1 MGHRRAPS
9 LPLRQ
14 PGLPTREQSW
24 GSLVANVGTFL
35 PAVQS
40 GREIAILRL
49 MGFTEYLEQV
59 RTETEG
65 DAFFR
70 LLKSHLSAG
79 HRVQKVSFVP
89 AEGNQP
95 PRYRFLLARLGTL
108 TTVDVP
114 AGQEA
119 VEHFLTQTK
128 QQLAS
133 RDDEVQRC
141 TLRLRQAIEEL
152 ARVLGREAAKDAA
165 LSVSR
170 ELGGPESARFATA
183 PTLASSSSAT
193 RLATEHLQRE
203 FDANVRDLY
212 VERGYPLAEAGRI
225 ADEALAR
232 LIEAE

>member
-1 MGHRRAPS
+1 
-9 LPLRQ
+9 
-14 PGLPTREQSW
+14 
-24 GSLVANVGTFL
+24 
-35 PAVQS
+35 
-40 GREIAILRL
+40 

-59 RTETEG
+59 RTEAEG

-89 AEGNQP
+89 SEGNQP

-119 VEHFLTQTK
+119 VEHFLAQTK

-133 RDDEVQRC
+133 REDEVQRC
-141 TLRLRQAIEEL
+141 RLRLRQAVDEI
-152 ARVLGREAAKDAA
+152 ARVLGKEAAKEAA
-165 LSVSR
+165 LSMSR
-170 ELGGPESARFATA
+170 EVGGPESTRFAMA
-183 PTLASSSSAT
+183 AARSSPSGAT
-193 RLATEHLQRE
+193 RLAAELLRRE

-212 VERGYPLAEAGRI
+212 TERSYPLVEAGRI
-225 ADEALAR
+225 TDEALAR
-232 LIEAE
+232 LIEAG

>member
-1 MGHRRAPS
+1 M
-9 LPLRQ
+9 
-14 PGLPTREQSW
+14 E
-24 GSLVANVGTFL
+24 
-35 PAVQS
+35 
-40 GREIAILRL
+40 
-49 MGFTEYLEQV
+49 FTEYLDQV
-59 RTETEG
+59 RTEAEG

-89 AEGNQP
+89 SEGKQP

-119 VEHFLTQTK
+119 VEHFLVQTK

-141 TLRLRQAIEEL
+141 HLRLRQVVHEIS
-152 ARVLGREAAKDAA
+152 RVVGNEAAKEAA

-170 ELGGPESARFATA
+170 EVGGPESARLAM
-183 PTLASSSSAT
+183 TLARGSPNTTT
-193 RLATEHLQRE
+193 RLAAELLRRA

-212 VERGYPLAEAGRI
+212 TERGYPLMEAGRI
-225 ADEALAR
+225 TDEALAR
-232 LIEAE
+232 LIEAG

>member
-1 MGHRRAPS
+1 
-9 LPLRQ
+9 
-14 PGLPTREQSW
+14 
-24 GSLVANVGTFL
+24 
-35 PAVQS
+35 
-40 GREIAILRL
+40 

-119 VEHFLTQTK
+119 VEHFLAQTK

-133 RDDEVQRC
+133 REDEVQRC
-141 TLRLRQAIEEL
+141 YLRLRRVVEDL
-152 ARVLGREAAKDAA
+152 SRVLGSEAGKDAA
-165 LSVSR
+165 VSVSR
-170 ELGGPESARFATA
+170 DVGGPESTRFATA
-183 PTLASSSSAT
+183 AT
-193 RLATEHLQRE
+193 RTTASTASRLAADRLRSA
-203 FDANVRDLY
+203 FDANIRDLY
-212 VERGYPLAEAGRI
+212 VERGYPLMEAGRI

-232 LIEAE
+232 LIEAG

>member
-1 MGHRRAPS
+1 
-9 LPLRQ
+9 
-14 PGLPTREQSW
+14 
-24 GSLVANVGTFL
+24 
-35 PAVQS
+35 
-40 GREIAILRL
+40 

-95 PRYRFLLARLGTL
+95 ARYQFLLARLGTL

-119 VEHFLTQTK
+119 VEHFLAQTK

-133 RDDEVQRC
+133 REDEVQRC
-141 TLRLRQAIEEL
+141 HLLLRRAAEALS
-152 ARVLGREAAKDAA
+152 RVLGSAAAKEAALD
-165 LSVSR
+165 VSR
-170 ELGGPESARFATA
+170 AVGGPESARFAMAA
-183 PTLASSSSAT
+183 PRSSSSTTT
-193 RLATEHLQRE
+193 RLAAEQLRRE
-203 FDANVRDLY
+203 FDDYVRNLY

-232 LIEAE
+232 LIEAG

>member
-1 MGHRRAPS
+1 
-9 LPLRQ
+9 
-14 PGLPTREQSW
+14 
-24 GSLVANVGTFL
+24 
-35 PAVQS
+35 
-40 GREIAILRL
+40 

-70 LLKSHLSAG
+70 LLKSHLASG

-89 AEGNQP
+89 AEGSQP

-119 VEHFLTQTK
+119 VEHFLAQTK

-133 RDDEVQRC
+133 RDDEVRRC
-141 TLRLRQAIEEL
+141 HLRLHRAVEEL
-152 ARVLGREAAKDAA
+152 SRVLGRETARDAA

-170 ELGGPESARFATA
+170 EVGGPESARFAASATRG
-183 PTLASSSSAT
+183 SSSSAT
-193 RLATEHLQRE
+193 RLATEQLRRA

-212 VERGYPLAEAGRI
+212 VERGYPLAEAGSI

-232 LIEAE
+232 LIEAG

>member
-1 MGHRRAPS
+1 
-9 LPLRQ
+9 
-14 PGLPTREQSW
+14 
-24 GSLVANVGTFL
+24 
-35 PAVQS
+35 
-40 GREIAILRL
+40 

-89 AEGNQP
+89 AEGSQP

-119 VEHFLTQTK
+119 VEHFLAQTK

-133 RDDEVQRC
+133 REDEVQRC
-141 TLRLRQAIEEL
+141 SLRLRQAIEEL
-152 ARVLGREAAKDAA
+152 SRVLGREAAKDAA
-165 LSVSR
+165 LRVSR
-170 ELGGPESARFATA
+170 EVGGPESARFSAASTQI
-183 PTLASSSSAT
+183 SSSSAT
-193 RLATEHLQRE
+193 RLAAEHLRRE

-212 VERGYPLAEAGRI
+212 VERGYPLVEAGRI

-232 LIEAE
+232 LIEAG

>member
-1 MGHRRAPS
+1 MSGH
-9 LPLRQ
+9 
-14 PGLPTREQSW
+14 
-24 GSLVANVGTFL
+24 FL
-35 PAVQS
+35 PVVQV
-40 GREIAILRL
+40 RHEIAILRE
-49 MGFTEYLEQV
+49 MRFTEYLEQV

-89 AEGNQP
+89 AEGSQP

-119 VEHFLTQTK
+119 VEHFLAQTK

-133 RDDEVQRC
+133 HEDEVQRC
-141 TLRLRQAIEEL
+141 HLRLRRSVEAL
-152 ARVLGREAAKDAA
+152 SRVLGGEAAREAV

-170 ELGGPESARFATA
+170 EVGGPESTRFAQA
-183 PTLASSSSAT
+183 SARGSSSNTT
-193 RLATEHLQRE
+193 RLAAERLRHD
-203 FDANVRDLY
+203 FDLSVRDLY
-212 VERGYPLAEAGRI
+212 VERGYPLTEAGRI

-232 LIEAE
+232 LIAAG